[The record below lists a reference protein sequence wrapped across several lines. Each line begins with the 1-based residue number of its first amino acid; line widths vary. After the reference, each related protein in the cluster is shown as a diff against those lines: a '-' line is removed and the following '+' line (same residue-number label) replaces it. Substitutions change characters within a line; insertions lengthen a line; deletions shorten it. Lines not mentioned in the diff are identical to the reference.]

1 MPHMQRQLEERFTYG
16 NYRTWPED
24 ERWELIDGVV
34 YDMSPAPS
42 RFHQGLITEFIFQF
56 HAYLQDKPCRIY
68 AAPFDVR
75 LPDGDEADDDIVTV
89 VQPDL
94 VVVCDRNKLDERGCK
109 GAPDLII
116 EILSPSTAAKDLH
129 DKFNLYERVG
139 VKEYWIVHPQDQTV
153 MVFRREGE
161 VFGRAAMFAR
171 EGQIKIP
178 LLGDLVI
185 DLQQAFSSGE

>member
-56 HAYLQDKPCRIY
+56 RAYLQDKSCRIY

-75 LPDGDEADDDIVTV
+75 LPDGDEPDDDIVTV

-116 EILSPSTAAKDLH
+116 EILSPSTVSKDLH
-129 DKFNLYERVG
+129 DKFKLYERVG

>member
-1 MPHMQRQLEERFTYG
+1 MPHKQRQLEERFTYG

-56 HAYLQDKPCRIY
+56 RAYLQDKSCRIY

-75 LPDGDEADDDIVTV
+75 LPDGDEPDDDIVTV

>member
-1 MPHMQRQLEERFTYG
+1 M
-16 NYRTWPED
+16 
-24 ERWELIDGVV
+24 
-34 YDMSPAPS
+34 
-42 RFHQGLITEFIFQF
+42 
-56 HAYLQDKPCRIY
+56 QDKSCRIY

-75 LPDGDEADDDIVTV
+75 LPDGDEPDDDIVTV

-116 EILSPSTAAKDLH
+116 EILSPSTVSKDLH
-129 DKFNLYERVG
+129 DKFKLYERVG